1 MPLNLGRRGNGQMK
15 KLNKEQS
22 RFLFAIAALLCI
34 VAVFGVLFFNYIR
47 KFDRTLKE
55 ENRSRLSEVSSYISN
70 YMEKMM
76 SEQLMELS
84 LAAAFVSSME
94 ETSQQAAYLEDIA
107 EKLGFEYIGIAGQ
120 DGRLEAAVF
129 TEPEDV
135 SGEEFFKAASEGKT
149 YISDITRRI
158 FYDKAVGG
166 VMMSVPVPGERG
178 QVLAALVSTAKLGE
192 DVQVD
197 SFDKEGY
204 SYVINRQGD
213 LVIHAR
219 SMEYNNLFQ
228 SLGNMEFSSG
238 YSLDEMRDDILEQ
251 REGMTAYSDFGIE
264 KFAYY
269 RPMKVNGWTVVSTV
283 PQGVITKRTA
293 VLLHNLITLCIASIV
308 VFLLLILVV
317 CTMFLRLESRRR
329 ANRAKSVF
337 LANMSHDMRTPM
349 NAIMGMTAIAGTHA
363 DEPELVKDCLKKITH
378 SSRHLLGL
386 INDILDMSKIE
397 SGKIVL
403 NCEPF
408 CLADITEGMVD
419 MIYPLIRAKHQQFSI
434 RLHQIEHEKFEGD
447 SLRLSQIFIN
457 ILTNAVKF
465 TPDGGSIVIGIEELE
480 TEDDNT
486 ANLRF
491 SFADNG
497 IGMKA
502 EFLKNVFSAF
512 VRERDSKVD
521 KIEGSGLGM
530 AITKELVDLMGG
542 SIKVESEE
550 GRGTLFTVTLPLT
563 IYRQDE
569 ENRPAA
575 CETVL
580 VAGGE
585 KEQGEETVKT
595 LEHMGIR
602 ALWASDGAEA
612 AKHILKAGEQNI
624 SLILADQD
632 LLARGDVGFVSNV
645 CESGIPMILAA
656 YAWDDFR
663 EEAEAAGITGFVQ
676 KPLFRSVLL
685 HMLSNKT
692 EKGSRIEFVKPDVF
706 DFKDRCIL
714 LAEDNELNLEI
725 IRNILMETG
734 AGVSCAKN
742 GEECVQDFMGSEPGK
757 YDLIL
762 MDIQMPEMDGY
773 EASRR
778 IRASE
783 RADSG
788 IPIFA
793 MSANAY
799 EEDIA
804 AAQRAGMT
812 GYLTKPIDVGVWLKE
827 IGRVLAADR
836 KHGKNG

>member
-1 MPLNLGRRGNGQMK
+1 MK
-15 KLNKEQS
+15 KLNKEQR
-22 RFLFAIAALLCI
+22 RFLFAIAALIFI

-47 KFDRTLKE
+47 KFERTLKE
-55 ENRSRLSEVSSYISN
+55 ENCSRLSEVSGHISN

-76 SEQLMELS
+76 SEQLLELG
-84 LAAAFVSSME
+84 LAANFVSSVE
-94 ETSQQAAYLEDIA
+94 ETSQQVEYLEDIA
-107 EKLGFEYIGIAGQ
+107 EELGFEYIGIADS
-120 DGRLEAAVF
+120 DGRLAASVF
-129 TEPEDV
+129 PEPEDV
-135 SGEEFFKAASEGKT
+135 SEEEYFKAASMGKVF
-149 YISDITRRI
+149 ISDITRRI

-166 VMMSVPVPGERG
+166 VIMSVPVPGKKG
-178 QVLAALVSTAKLGE
+178 QILAAMVSTAKLGE

-204 SYVINRQGD
+204 SYVINRNGD

-228 SLGNMEFSSG
+228 SMENMEFASG
-238 YSLDEMRDDILEQ
+238 YSLDAMRDDILGR

-269 RPMKVNGWTVVSTV
+269 RPMEVNGWTVVSTV

-293 VLLHNLITLCIASIV
+293 GLLKNLITLCAASMA
-308 VFLLLILVV
+308 VFLLMILVV
-317 CTMFLRLESRRR
+317 CNMFLRLESRRR

-386 INDILDMSKIE
+386 INDILDMSRIE

-403 NCEPF
+403 SREPF
-408 CLADITEGMVD
+408 FLAEVIEGLVD
-419 MIYPLIRAKHQQFSI
+419 MIYPLISAKHQKFSI
-434 RLHQIEHEKFEGD
+434 RLHGIGHEKFEGD

-465 TPDGGSIVIGIEELE
+465 TPEGGSIIIDIEELDRKDE
-480 TEDDNT
+480 NT
-486 ANLRF
+486 ASMRF

-502 EFLKNVFSAF
+502 EFLKDVFSAF

-530 AITKELVDLMGG
+530 AITKEIVELMGG
-542 SIKVESEE
+542 SICVESEE
-550 GRGTLFTVTLPLT
+550 GRGTMFTVILPLA
-563 IYRQDE
+563 ICRE
-569 ENRPAA
+569 EGEEQLTA

-580 VAGGE
+580 AAGGD
-585 KEQGEETVKT
+585 KDQGVELVKT
-595 LEHMGIR
+595 LEKMGIR
-602 ALWASDGAEA
+602 ALWAADGTEA
-612 AKHILKAGEQNI
+612 AALISKEGEQKI
-624 SLILADQD
+624 RLILIDRD
-632 LLARGDVGFVSNV
+632 LLEHGDVDLIRNAG
-645 CESGIPMILAA
+645 GAKIPMILAA
-656 YAWDDFR
+656 YAWNDLRD
-663 EEAEAAGITGFVQ
+663 ETEAAGITGFVQ
-676 KPLFRSVLL
+676 KPLFPSVLRR
-685 HMLSNKT
+685 MFYQNA
-692 EKGSRIEFVKPDVF
+692 EKEGGEEFIKPDEF
-706 DFKDRCIL
+706 DFNNRRVL

-734 AGVSCAKN
+734 ADVSCAKN
-742 GEECVQDFMGSEPGK
+742 GAECVLNFMESEPGK

-773 EASRR
+773 EAARR
-778 IRASE
+778 IRALE

-799 EEDIA
+799 EEDIEA
-804 AAQRAGMT
+804 ARKAGMT
-812 GYLTKPIDVGVWLKE
+812 GYLTKPIDVGGWLTE
-827 IGRVLAADR
+827 ISRYLAAGR
-836 KHGKNG
+836 GM